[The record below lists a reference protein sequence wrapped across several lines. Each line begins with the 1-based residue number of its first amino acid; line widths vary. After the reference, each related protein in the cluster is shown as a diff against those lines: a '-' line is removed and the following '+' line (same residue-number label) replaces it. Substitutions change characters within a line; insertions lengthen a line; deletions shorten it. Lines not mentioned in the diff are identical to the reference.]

1 MSISTQISCQCFIL
15 SLIIFSSISVI
26 GYGTY
31 ILTQNDVV
39 NEYKENEDCRD
50 MFIICLSSFIF
61 FIGLSLWFFIPLCGK
76 LVFKILMCLYMVFMY
91 LGINIVNV
99 MNI

>member
-26 GYGTY
+26 GYVTY

-39 NEYKENEDCRD
+39 NEYKENED
-50 MFIICLSSFIF
+50 
-61 FIGLSLWFFIPLCGK
+61 
-76 LVFKILMCLYMVFMY
+76 
-91 LGINIVNV
+91 
-99 MNI
+99 